1 MIEINH
7 ESEKVTFRMFY
18 ISLLSFNVKYN
29 TVNSLCVIKPVWL
42 TLWNVFIFFSHNAN
56 LCTVL

>member
-1 MIEINH
+1 MIKINH
-7 ESEKVTFRMFY
+7 ESEKVTFCMFY

-42 TLWNVFIFFSHNAN
+42 KLWNFLFVFSHNAN